1 MLRRNRVIK
10 RECFGF
16 LILQTL
22 GLESSAHTLTE
33 GKRSQFHKPLARI
46 DSRHSD
52 RAEQRRIDAVLRGE
66 CSAQVFITKGR

>member
-1 MLRRNRVIK
+1 MLRRNRVRK
-10 RECFGF
+10 RACFGLF
-16 LILQTL
+16 VMRTL

-52 RAEQRRIDAVLRGE
+52 RVGQRRIDAVLRGE
-66 CSAQVFITKGR
+66 CSAQVFITTGR